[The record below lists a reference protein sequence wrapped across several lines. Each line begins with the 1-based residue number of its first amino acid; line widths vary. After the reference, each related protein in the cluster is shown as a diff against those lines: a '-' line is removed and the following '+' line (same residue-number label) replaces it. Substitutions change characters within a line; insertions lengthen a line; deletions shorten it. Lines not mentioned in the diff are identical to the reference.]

1 MAISLGL
8 PGGIGPASLRAES
21 PTGEGM
27 TFNSS
32 LNIVSSIDTSPSG
45 SPFSNLTYQ
54 GRPLV
59 VYGQPTIIPNT
70 TTDPAGY
77 PNAVTA
83 HYSLQSYSA
92 FVPSPGPFPG
102 GGGGVYGGHM
112 KFMSNAGGS
121 GPTGY
126 NSPTVYVP
134 SSTRYFGYTPQV
146 AGSIINPYGSGIS
159 YSSASDYRLKEN
171 ITPIENGLDYI
182 MPLRPRRF
190 NWKDSGGDSL
200 GFIAHEI
207 QEDARIEVSG
217 NIVVGTKDAS
227 IKVGHLIKDGEV
239 IKIDS
244 EDLFPE
250 PSEEGLKKLNED
262 GVTWQF
268 VKENMIPQTV
278 GTKFL
283 VAPLVASVQELKKI
297 YDEQE
302 IEIQELE
309 TRMIALKQRK
319 QTQ

>member
-1 MAISLGL
+1 MAISLSATGSF
-8 PGGIGPASLRAES
+8 GPAAALADSTS
-21 PTGEGM
+21 GQGM

-32 LNIVSSIDTSPSG
+32 LNIVSSIDTSSPG
-45 SPFSNLTYQ
+45 SPFSNSLYQ

-70 TTDPAGY
+70 TVSPAGY
-77 PNAVTA
+77 PGAGTA

-102 GGGGVYGGHM
+102 GTGGIFGGHM
-112 KFMSNAGGS
+112 KFMSNAGES

-126 NSPTVYVP
+126 DAAANYVSSPT
-134 SSTRYFGYTPQV
+134 SSFGYTPQV
-146 AGSIINPYGSGIS
+146 AGSIINPYASGIS

-190 NWKDSGGDSL
+190 NWKDGGGDSL

-207 QEDARIEVSG
+207 QEDAPIEVSG

-227 IKVGHLIKDGEV
+227 IKLGHLIKDGEV
-239 IKIDS
+239 IKIGL

-250 PSEEGLKKLNED
+250 PSEEALEKLNED
-262 GVTWQF
+262 GMTWQF
-268 VKENMIPQTV
+268 VKENIIPQSV